1 MAQAVM
7 AIGGWKSQ
15 RRGAR
20 HARCLALFRQ
30 RNLGHYYPFCDS
42 DGGGCSGT
50 PETWAGAGGTSF
62 ASPIMAGIQAL
73 VNQKAGGRQGN
84 PNPVYY
90 SLAKTE
96 YGASGDT
103 SCNSSLGNTVGSSCI
118 FYDVTLGDMDVDCLG
133 ANNCYLDAATNV
145 CSPLRTAPMI
155 PHSARKPAGTSQRE
169 SGR

>member
-1 MAQAVM
+1 
-7 AIGGWKSQ
+7 
-15 RRGAR
+15 
-20 HARCLALFRQ
+20 
-30 RNLGHYYPFCDS
+30 
-42 DGGGCSGT
+42 
-50 PETWAGAGGTSF
+50 
-62 ASPIMAGIQAL
+62 MAGIQAL

-133 ANNCYLDAATNV
+133 ANNCYLDAATNGV
-145 CSPLRTAPMI
+145 LSTSN
-155 PHSARKPAGTSQRE
+155 SAYDPAFGTKTGWDFATE